1 MPTAEQLFFA
11 KYIHTMEL
19 SVNQI
24 KQFTVNLSVLLLHLD
39 FHIKGLHPILIAF
52 KPLVWLTSWFLM
64 RVQILHIYLLTDT
77 NRINKLEAKN
87 KNKKTH
93 PLKKILCTFVTL
105 ISRNCKKKTRKKI
118 WRFTYPL
125 TCLIKRERKWTTWN
139 EVFAQRHSSAM
150 SGFVPKSTAVKVLG
164 NWI

>member
-87 KNKKTH
+87 KNKKNH

-105 ISRNCKKKTRKKI
+105 ISRNCKKRQEKKSED
-118 WRFTYPL
+118 L
-125 TCLIKRERKWTTWN
+125 LIPWLVWLREKEN
-139 EVFAQRHSSAM
+139 EQHAM
-150 SGFVPKSTAVKVLG
+150 KYLHKDTLQPCRGLSRNLLQ
-164 NWI
+164 